1 MIKHLRLWGLYLY
14 ISTTRLR
21 PRQNREIGKEA
32 TERKRLKNQL
42 IRERGQKCEIC
53 GFVGGVQLHH
63 VLPYSKFPQLA
74 GNPDN
79 VKLVCMKCHNEIHNN
94 PFIHAKMIRK
104 KCKEL
109 GIDYKMIYG

>member
-1 MIKHLRLWGLYLY
+1 MIKHLRLGGLYLY

-53 GFVGGVQLHH
+53 GFVGGGCAITSCIAIFQIS
-63 VLPYSKFPQLA
+63 PIGRES
-74 GNPDN
+74 G
-79 VKLVCMKCHNEIHNN
+79 
-94 PFIHAKMIRK
+94 
-104 KCKEL
+104 
-109 GIDYKMIYG
+109 

>member
-1 MIKHLRLWGLYLY
+1 MIKHLRLGGLYLY

-53 GFVGGVQLHH
+53 GFVGGGAITSCIAIFQI
-63 VLPYSKFPQLA
+63 SSI
-74 GNPDN
+74 GR
-79 VKLVCMKCHNEIHNN
+79 ES
-94 PFIHAKMIRK
+94 
-104 KCKEL
+104 
-109 GIDYKMIYG
+109 G

>member
-1 MIKHLRLWGLYLY
+1 MIKHLRLGGLYLY

-53 GFVGGVQLHH
+53 GFVGGCK
-63 VLPYSKFPQLA
+63 YI
-74 GNPDN
+74 
-79 VKLVCMKCHNEIHNN
+79 MYCHIPNFLNW
-94 PFIHAKMIRK
+94 
-104 KCKEL
+104 
-109 GIDYKMIYG
+109 